1 MHRESYTSVQCR
13 DPAEFSVPDLI
24 SEEDVGNVCCGQMSS
39 SVIMFEFSFPSSISS
54 AKANTCYVV
63 GSASVQTSWGTC
75 IWVKVPL
82 MWRQILGLYRDI
94 NCHQDDIFH
103 RKQDNARSHSAGAT
117 TEWFLTTLSLHFLA
131 II

>member
-39 SVIMFEFSFPSSISS
+39 SVIMFEFSFPSRFSS

-63 GSASVQTSWGTC
+63 GSASVQTTWGTC
-75 IWVKVPL
+75 MGEGTIDVEANIGIVQRHKLPS
-82 MWRQILGLYRDI
+82 R
-94 NCHQDDIFH
+94 
-103 RKQDNARSHSAGAT
+103 
-117 TEWFLTTLSLHFLA
+117 
-131 II
+131 